1 MHKITRKAGLNLR
14 ILSLNFG
21 SSELSCVL
29 YIIASLYNET
39 KHHTTKRKHRVN
51 NPYNSFMGT
60 LYHVI
65 FWSAIQKCKM
75 LKCFCDVYDI
85 YTNIVIKG
93 LKCRGQILYLSNT
106 TGGSAICGT
115 DGRTRTGRIFQRFK
129 FIAEISRSKS
139 FLTFF
144 QNEFR
149 FTPEIF
155 LYSRGVNLKLRV
167 LDYSL
172 A

>member
-1 MHKITRKAGLNLR
+1 MNSRPANPKFSRNKNMLVIGGSGSGKTRFIIKPNLMQCRSTEFPVSFVITD
-14 ILSLNFG
+14 
-21 SSELSCVL
+21 
-29 YIIASLYNET
+29 
-39 KHHTTKRKHRVN
+39 
-51 NPYNSFMGT
+51 P
-60 LYHVI
+60 
-65 FWSAIQKCKM
+65 
-75 LKCFCDVYDI
+75 
-85 YTNIVIKG
+85 KG
-93 LKCRGQILYLSNT
+93 LKCRGQILHLSNT

-129 FIAEISRSKS
+129 SLQEHYKK
-139 FLTFF
+139 TFF